1 MTGCATGWT
10 RANGCVSGWRPEHRC
25 PPYVGLSGKPPNR
38 SMPEVVYL
46 RLDTESELPQLSLGS
61 FRALVMIESE
71 VSALWQNTVSDW
83 LVRSGCL
90 QMMAWGIGCSSWDDS
105 VDWANIEHFADGD
118 IPEESFVLTSW
129 HENQSLREVMH
140 FCKHFADH
148 PFAELRSTLLLH
160 IAHEPRE
167 EEICSLYREA

>member
-1 MTGCATGWT
+1 MGNQVDST
-10 RANGCVSGWRPEHRC
+10 S
-25 PPYVGLSGKPPNR
+25 
-38 SMPEVVYL
+38 EVVYL
-46 RLDTESELPQLSLGS
+46 CLNPESELPQLSLGS
-61 FRALVMIESE
+61 FRAIVVIESE

-90 QMMAWGIGCSSWDDS
+90 QMMSWGLGSSSWDDS
-105 VDWANIEHFADGD
+105 VDWANISQFDHGD
-118 IPEESFVLTSW
+118 IPDESFVLTSW
-129 HENQSLREVMH
+129 HEDQSLQEVMH

-167 EEICSLYREA
+167 EGICRLYSDA